1 MIDRALGFGSP
12 IRREAFYFQFW
23 PNFIRLEEGSTPPP
37 AKSSIRFS
45 VYKGPQKFNEN
56 KIPA

>member
-45 VYKGPQKFNEN
+45 VYKGN
-56 KIPA
+56 ILLI